1 MRIQLSDHFTYK
13 RLLQFVFPS
22 IVMMLCT
29 SVYSI
34 VDGLFVSNFVG
45 KTPFAAVNIV
55 FPFLMAMGAIGFMVG
70 TGGSAIISRT
80 LGEGKKDQANQ
91 YFSML
96 IYVTIGVSLLLS
108 VAGVVFMRPIA
119 GLLGAEGELAD
130 DCVIYGRI
138 LLAFQ
143 TAFILQNVFQ
153 SFFVVAEKPGLSL
166 RVSIA
171 AGLTNFV
178 LDFLFIAVFDWGL
191 AGAAFATVCGQM
203 VGGILPLVY
212 FTRKN
217 DSLLRLVKTGIEGRI
232 IVRTCTNGV
241 SEMLTSL
248 SASFVNILYNFQ
260 LMRFAG
266 EDGVAAYGAIMYV
279 NFIFAAIFIGYSIG
293 CGPVIGY
300 HFGAGNRDELSN
312 LFRKSLRI
320 IGTAGVTLTL
330 LAEFLS
336 SPLTRL
342 FVGYDQALYEMT
354 CHGFRMYALAFLIN
368 GFNAFGSAFFTAL
381 SNGLISAVISFMRT
395 LIFETSAVLLLPVFL
410 GLDGI
415 WLAIVAAELS
425 ALLVTASFFAAQRK
439 RYGY

>member
-300 HFGAGNRDELSN
+300 HFGAGNSYELN
-312 LFRKSLRI
+312 KLYIKIMKI
-320 IGTAGVTLTL
+320 IEKT
-330 LAEFLS
+330 
-336 SPLTRL
+336 
-342 FVGYDQALYEMT
+342 
-354 CHGFRMYALAFLIN
+354 I
-368 GFNAFGSAFFTAL
+368 
-381 SNGLISAVISFMRT
+381 IKIK
-395 LIFETSAVLLLPVFL
+395 I
-410 GLDGI
+410 I
-415 WLAIVAAELS
+415 
-425 ALLVTASFFAAQRK
+425 K
-439 RYGY
+439 K